1 MDSTPFQ
8 IYNYEELVLK
18 KGRPYRSH
26 IEARSDTV
34 MSLSRVL
41 LALGYQP
48 HGNERMYN
56 GFTGRMMEG
65 LIFLG
70 PTFYQRLK
78 HMVDDKIHSRARG
91 PV

>member
-1 MDSTPFQ
+1 M
-8 IYNYEELVLK
+8 LK